1 MKGKEGGGT
10 RGGVED
16 KESSEC
22 ALDPDTSRAPK
33 FSRAIRRGIAYEP
46 PSLHLRRPILSRHIS
61 RNPSKFRGGVAQ
73 NRSPFYARE
82 FRFTDGITVREI
94 NPGNTT
100 IEKPPTKR

>member
-61 RNPSKFRGGVAQ
+61 RNPSKFRGGGKFSSSAETDLHFTRESFVS
-73 NRSPFYARE
+73 RTGSPF
-82 FRFTDGITVREI
+82 
-94 NPGNTT
+94 
-100 IEKPPTKR
+100 EK